1 VKTPDINSF
10 LRALRK
16 TPRKIWRITR
26 RWRWTAADRSRCQLL
41 IRCRSGRCP
50 IEVIGNV
57 PSGDHSE
64 AAHALGM
71 DDGTRLSIVLA
82 ADDCGQNP
90 LRFRI
95 LKACGLWKPKAKPTD
110 KKQKA
115 SKKRRS

>member
-16 TPRKIWRITR
+16 TPREIWRITR
-26 RWRWTAADRSRCQLL
+26 RWTAVERNQPQLL

-82 ADDCGQNP
+82 ADDCGQNG
-90 LRFRI
+90 LRLRI
-95 LKACGLWKPKAKPTD
+95 LKACGLWKPKAKP
-110 KKQKA
+110 KQQKA